1 MRHDKHSLYKNLQGF
16 LLRNAGPLRRALN
29 LQAAVRERASRRL
42 SGQLA
47 PSPTLMQVQSLKEW
61 KTALLLATDPEQP
74 NRLALRKLYE
84 SLMLDN
90 HLMATVNNRIE
101 AVQGA
106 PFKLVD
112 KNGAENPQITALFK
126 KAWFIDFVRI
136 ALMSRYTGTKVI
148 ELYELREDG
157 HLKQIREIDM
167 AHVVAQKGIIVKEP
181 GDSNGW
187 PYKQGVFADY
197 YLQVGSD
204 GLLGLFAQLAPIVL
218 AKKLAVG
225 SWLDYIEKFGVPPIF
240 MFTDREDRQRM
251 EELYQALSNF
261 KSSHFTVGRG
271 QERVEIGNTH
281 QSSSSSVFQDLIQLA
296 NAEISKRINGATG
309 TTDEK
314 AHVGAARVHA
324 EMLKTK
330 VSLDKFF
337 IEVLVNEELL
347 PKLTKLSPL
356 YKATAAYRFAWD
368 ETESLSLA
376 ELIETV
382 SHLSA
387 YYQIDTQYLS
397 EKTGIPI
404 KGRQQNTYPATS
416 PSEPELGEA
425 KKKGPAHQQLT
436 R

>member
-1 MRHDKHSLYKNLQGF
+1 MQRNSPPFYKNLQGF
-16 LLRNAGPLRRALN
+16 LLRSAGPLLRALN
-29 LQAAVRERASRRL
+29 LQADARDKTGGRL

-47 PSPTLMQVQSLKEW
+47 PSPTLMQVQTLKEW

-74 NRLALRKLYE
+74 NRLALSKLYD

-112 KNGAENPQITALFK
+112 KNGVEDPQITALFK

-136 ALMSRYTGTKVI
+136 ALMSNYTGTKVI
-148 ELYELREDG
+148 ELYELTQQG
-157 HLKQIREIDM
+157 HLKQIRQIDM
-167 AHVVAQKGIIVKEP
+167 AHVVAQKGIILKEP
-181 GDSNGW
+181 GDPSGW
-187 PYKQGVFADY
+187 SYKKGVFADY
-197 YLQVGSD
+197 YLQVGPD
-204 GLLGLFAQLAPIVL
+204 DLIGLFAQLAPIVL

-225 SWLDYIEKFGVPPIF
+225 SWLDYIEKFGMPPIF
-240 MFTDREDRQRM
+240 MFTDREDKQRM

-281 QSSSSSVFQDLIQLA
+281 QSGSSSVFQDLIQLA
-296 NAEISKRINGATG
+296 NSEISKRINEATG

-314 AHVGAARVHA
+314 AHVGAAQVHA
-324 EMLKTK
+324 DMLKTK
-330 VSLDKFF
+330 ISLDKFF
-337 IEVLVNEELL
+337 IEVLVNQELL
-347 PKLTKLSPL
+347 PKLARLSPL
-356 YKATAAYRFAWD
+356 YKAATAYRFAWD
-368 ETESLSLA
+368 ETESLSLPQ
-376 ELIETV
+376 LIETV
-382 SHLSA
+382 SQLSA

-404 KGRQQNTYPATS
+404 KGPKQNPYPETS
-416 PSEPELGEA
+416 PERYQA
-425 KKKGPAHQQLT
+425 KKKP
-436 R
+436 